1 MFLLKNSGIETVN
14 LEGKIYSAIQTQEN
28 KMSDNQQMNGTDYLR
43 AIVSSK
49 IYDLAQHTP
58 LQKMEKLS
66 ERLGNTIFIKREDRQ
81 PVHSFKLR
89 GAYAMISNLSPA
101 QKNVGVITASAGN
114 HAQGVA
120 LSAKHLGLRALI
132 VMPQNTPSIKVDA
145 VRGYGG
151 EALLFG
157 ANFDEA
163 KAKAIELSQELGMTF
178 IPPFDHPLVIA
189 GQGTIGMELL
199 QQHSDLDMIFVPV
212 GGGGLIAGIATLIK
226 QLAPE
231 IKIIGVESKDSACL
245 YHALKKGA
253 PYDLERVGLFADGI
267 AVKRIGDE
275 TFRLC
280 QKYVDDIVL
289 VDNDEIC
296 AALKDI
302 FENVRAIAEP
312 SGATSLAGLKKYV
325 EQHHLQGKNLACVLS
340 GANLNFHTLR
350 YVSERCEIGEKH
362 EALLAVTIPE
372 QNGSFLR
379 FSEVL
384 GNRAVT
390 EFNYRHSDDTHA
402 CIFVGVRVSGKTEI
416 AEIIT
421 DLQHNGY
428 DVTDMS
434 DDEIAKTHIRYMVG
448 GRPQS
453 IVREQLYNFEF
464 PEQKGALR
472 KFLETLINWDI
483 SLFHYRAHGA
493 DYGDI
498 LAAFVVP
505 EQEQTTFEQD
515 LAKLGYTYENVSKSP
530 AYRYFLK

>member
-1 MFLLKNSGIETVN
+1 
-14 LEGKIYSAIQTQEN
+14 
-28 KMSDNQQMNGTDYLR
+28 MSDTLFMNGTDYLR
-43 AIVSSK
+43 AILSSK

-66 ERLGNTIFIKREDRQ
+66 ERLGNTILIKREDRQ

-89 GAYAMISNLSPA
+89 GAYAMISSLSTQ
-101 QKNVGVITASAGN
+101 QKSVGVITASAGN

-120 LSAKHLGLRALI
+120 LSAKHLGLRAVI

-151 EALLFG
+151 EALLYG

-163 KAKAIELSQELGMTF
+163 KAKALELSQELGMTF

-189 GQGTIGMELL
+189 GQGSIGMELL
-199 QQHSDLDMIFVPV
+199 QQKSDLDAIFIPV
-212 GGGGLIAGIATLIK
+212 GGGGLIAGIAVLIK
-226 QLAPE
+226 QLSPE
-231 IKIIGVESKDSACL
+231 TKIIGVESQDSACL
-245 YHALKKGA
+245 YHALKNGS
-253 PYDLERVGLFADGI
+253 PCDLERVGLFADGI
-267 AVKRIGDE
+267 AVRRIGDE

-280 QKYVDDIVL
+280 QQYVDDVVL

-302 FENVRAIAEP
+302 FENVRAVAEP
-312 SGATSLAGLKKYV
+312 SGAASLAGLKKYTK
-325 EQHHLQGKNLACVLS
+325 QHNLSDKNLACILS

-350 YVSERCEIGEKH
+350 YVSERCEIGEKR

-372 QNGSFLR
+372 QNGSFLK

-384 GNRAVT
+384 GKRAVT
-390 EFNYRHSDDTHA
+390 EFNYRHSDDKQA
-402 CIFVGVRVSGKTEI
+402 CIFVGVRVSGKTETQ
-416 AEIIT
+416 EIIS
-421 DLQHNGY
+421 DLQSNGY
-428 DVTDMS
+428 DVVDMS

-448 GRPQS
+448 GKPQS
-453 IVREQLYNFEF
+453 IVREQLYNIEF
-464 PEQKGALR
+464 PEQKGALH
-472 KFLETLINWDI
+472 KFLETMINWDI
-483 SLFHYRAHGA
+483 SLFHYRAHGS

-498 LAAFVVP
+498 LVAFALS
-505 EQEQTTFEQD
+505 ETAQTAFDHD
-515 LAKLGYTYENVSKSP
+515 LQTLGYSFENVSESP